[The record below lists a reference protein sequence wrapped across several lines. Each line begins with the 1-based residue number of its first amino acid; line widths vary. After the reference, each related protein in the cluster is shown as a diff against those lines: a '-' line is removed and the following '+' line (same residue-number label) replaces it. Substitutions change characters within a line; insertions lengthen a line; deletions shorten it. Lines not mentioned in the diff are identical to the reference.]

1 MMTQT
6 EAILA
11 SLAKRG
17 RRGITPL
24 EALNEHGCF
33 RLGARIWDLKRKG
46 HLISR
51 ELVKLDSGKR
61 VARYWL
67 VGGGS
72 T

>member
-33 RLGARIWDLKRKG
+33 RLGARIYDLRRQG
-46 HLISR
+46 HLIGK
-51 ELVKLDSGKR
+51 EMVKLDSGKR

-67 VGGGS
+67 VREA

>member
-1 MMTQT
+1 MTQT

-11 SLAKRG
+11 SLVKRG

-33 RLGARIWDLKRKG
+33 RLGARIWDLKRQG
-46 HLISR
+46 HLIGK
-51 ELVKLDSGKR
+51 EMVKLDSGKR

-67 VGGGS
+67 VGEGS
-72 T
+72 A